1 MFDKH
6 QRKIKRSAKLISVLS
21 KYGFQDLLIRMGLQ
35 ADSYKSN
42 TQLDTKNLSV
52 YVRIRLA
59 LEELGPTF
67 IKLGQTFSNREDLLP
82 IELIQQLEKLQ
93 DNVIALDLDVHAI
106 LEEELNINVDDHFKS
121 IDRKP
126 LAAASIAQVYKG
138 FLLDG
143 SPIIIKVKRPDINSI
158 IEDDLMLL
166 KDLVKLIDTYSE
178 FGDKI
183 NLRHAVNAFEKSLL
197 EELSLINEKN
207 NIQQFATNFKEN
219 PETYVP
225 LVYDEYCTNNILC
238 MEFVDGI
245 KVTDVGQMKLLN
257 INPAHISEVGL
268 RLFLSQIL
276 DFGFFHADPHAGN
289 ILVTKDGK
297 VTFIDFGAVGK
308 IQPNDNEI
316 LENLIMSFL
325 AKKPQKIVRSLKK
338 LSLYY
343 SIPDEREFENDVTE
357 ILHFIHSRSLKDIKI
372 PEIINK
378 MKDVLKNNR
387 LVMPDY
393 FYLLFKGVS
402 LIDGVGR
409 TINPELDI
417 VKSLKPYSEKILRD
431 RLNPEMVLKKGWTK
445 ASNFVDHIE
454 EIPEELRSI
463 LNKLD
468 ENKFSVT
475 TEIKNMNRVEYLVK
489 SSILNILL
497 GMFLSA
503 NMISTALFWVYKT
516 GPEIWGIHL
525 LHVLGTL
532 ISIAIIICLILRL
545 LRR

>member
-1 MFDKH
+1 
-6 QRKIKRSAKLISVLS
+6 
-21 KYGFQDLLIRMGLQ
+21 
-35 ADSYKSN
+35 
-42 TQLDTKNLSV
+42 
-52 YVRIRLA
+52 
-59 LEELGPTF
+59 
-67 IKLGQTFSNREDLLP
+67 
-82 IELIQQLEKLQ
+82 
-93 DNVIALDLDVHAI
+93 
-106 LEEELNINVDDHFKS
+106 
-121 IDRKP
+121 
-126 LAAASIAQVYKG
+126 
-138 FLLDG
+138 
-143 SPIIIKVKRPDINSI
+143 
-158 IEDDLMLL
+158 MLL

-393 FYLLFKGVS
+393 FFNYFLFTCIS
-402 LIDGVGR
+402 YNHFSYCLR
-409 TINPELDI
+409 A
-417 VKSLKPYSEKILRD
+417 SE
-431 RLNPEMVLKKGWTK
+431 
-445 ASNFVDHIE
+445 
-454 EIPEELRSI
+454 
-463 LNKLD
+463 
-468 ENKFSVT
+468 
-475 TEIKNMNRVEYLVK
+475 
-489 SSILNILL
+489 
-497 GMFLSA
+497 
-503 NMISTALFWVYKT
+503 
-516 GPEIWGIHL
+516 
-525 LHVLGTL
+525 
-532 ISIAIIICLILRL
+532 
-545 LRR
+545 